1 MFCSPFLIVD
11 FFKAVQPFWKKKLM
25 FEKRVIQGI
34 LKGCYL
40 KNCYQDDSTQ
50 DDENIIIF

>member
-1 MFCSPFLIVD
+1 
-11 FFKAVQPFWKKKLM
+11 M
-25 FEKRVIQGI
+25 FEKRVIKGI

-50 DDENIIIF
+50 DDKNIIIF